1 MIRIIV
7 ESEDHQTRNTYEVRL
22 NEAEQ
27 TTPDSDSR
35 DYPVSKLTAS
45 AGSEQSTT
53 GVEGPASN
61 AKDGDESTL
70 WHTRWSAPAA
80 TSDQLWFTYELEE
93 ETVLDALRYL
103 PRQGTADG
111 QNNGRVNEYRVEV
124 STDGSTW
131 TTVSTG
137 NWEDSQDWKL
147 AEFTEPVAAKYVRL
161 TGVHTYGSSAAN
173 VDKYMSAA
181 EIRLRMAES
190 KTDIADAANG
200 VTVTAPDSI
209 EVAKADAE
217 NPVMFDLSDIVVK
230 AGDTTLRYGVDY
242 VISYENNTDFGTAKL
257 VIKGIDGY
265 TGILEHTFAIT
276 QKAKVMTGITWN
288 TKPEKVIY
296 TEGETL
302 DVTGLVINVVYD
314 DDSTE
319 AVAYSEANADEF
331 TFSPALDTKLAA
343 TDKTVTVT
351 YKGASLIYD
360 ITVNPKKVDP
370 TDPDQPDK
378 PDTPDNGNDNG
389 NDNNGNGNNNGTDDG
404 KKDPGQSGVTDNK
417 NQGNNSNNGTAAGN
431 KANAAAKTGDTA
443 NMLLP
448 MIAAML
454 AGTAVVGTIS
464 IRRRRR

>member
-1 MIRIIV
+1 M
-7 ESEDHQTRNTYEVRL
+7 
-22 NEAEQ
+22 
-27 TTPDSDSR
+27 
-35 DYPVSKLTAS
+35 
-45 AGSEQSTT
+45 
-53 GVEGPASN
+53 
-61 AKDGDESTL
+61 
-70 WHTRWSAPAA
+70 
-80 TSDQLWFTYELEE
+80 
-93 ETVLDALRYL
+93 
-103 PRQGTADG
+103 
-111 QNNGRVNEYRVEV
+111 
-124 STDGSTW
+124 
-131 TTVSTG
+131 
-137 NWEDSQDWKL
+137 
-147 AEFTEPVAAKYVRL
+147 
-161 TGVHTYGSSAAN
+161 
-173 VDKYMSAA
+173 
-181 EIRLRMAES
+181 
-190 KTDIADAANG
+190 
-200 VTVTAPDSI
+200 
-209 EVAKADAE
+209 
-217 NPVMFDLSDIVVK
+217 
-230 AGDTTLRYGVDY
+230 
-242 VISYENNTDFGTAKL
+242 ISYENNTDFGTAKL

-265 TGILEHTFAIT
+265 TGTLEHEFTIT

>member
-1 MIRIIV
+1 
-7 ESEDHQTRNTYEVRL
+7 
-22 NEAEQ
+22 
-27 TTPDSDSR
+27 
-35 DYPVSKLTAS
+35 
-45 AGSEQSTT
+45 
-53 GVEGPASN
+53 
-61 AKDGDESTL
+61 
-70 WHTRWSAPAA
+70 
-80 TSDQLWFTYELEE
+80 
-93 ETVLDALRYL
+93 
-103 PRQGTADG
+103 
-111 QNNGRVNEYRVEV
+111 
-124 STDGSTW
+124 
-131 TTVSTG
+131 
-137 NWEDSQDWKL
+137 
-147 AEFTEPVAAKYVRL
+147 
-161 TGVHTYGSSAAN
+161 
-173 VDKYMSAA
+173 
-181 EIRLRMAES
+181 
-190 KTDIADAANG
+190 
-200 VTVTAPDSI
+200 
-209 EVAKADAE
+209 
-217 NPVMFDLSDIVVK
+217 
-230 AGDTTLRYGVDY
+230 
-242 VISYENNTDFGTAKL
+242 
-257 VIKGIDGY
+257 
-265 TGILEHTFAIT
+265 
-276 QKAKVMTGITWN
+276 MTGITWN

-331 TFSPALDTKLAA
+331 TFRPALDTKLAA

-370 TDPDQPDK
+370 TDPTDPDQPNK
-378 PDTPDNGNDNG
+378 PDTPDNGNNNG
-389 NDNNGNGNNNGTDDG
+389 NGNNGNGNNNGTDDG